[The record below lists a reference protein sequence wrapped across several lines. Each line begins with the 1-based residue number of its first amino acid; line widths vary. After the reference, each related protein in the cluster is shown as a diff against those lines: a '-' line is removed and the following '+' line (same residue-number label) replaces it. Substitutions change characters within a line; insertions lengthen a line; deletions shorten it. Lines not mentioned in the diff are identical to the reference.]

1 MQLEEEGKEQRR
13 NSDQMGERGASAPI
27 MTESYRVIKLLFHIL
42 LMPLPTAEQQSNKHT
57 LCFQPF
63 LCPFYALARSR
74 VGGYYPVGRQP
85 NNCLMQ
91 PSPQQNPWK
100 WFKNMGSLG
109 FPVILRLCFMWG
121 HVPVPC
127 TAHAAGDLPPLSR
140 WPVLPELWDQ
150 VRAEPW
156 WILMCVLEG
165 MKLHPLVNS
174 AYLGWRTFKSTK
186 LPHGATQLSTG
197 KPLTLISIHAKYERL
212 ITYWDQIFI
221 TSILSS
227 VEV

>member
-1 MQLEEEGKEQRR
+1 
-13 NSDQMGERGASAPI
+13 

-63 LCPFYALARSR
+63 LCPFYALARSC
-74 VGGYYPVGRQP
+74 VEGYYPVGRQP

-109 FPVILRLCFMWG
+109 FPVILQLCFMWG

-127 TAHAAGDLPPLSR
+127 PVHATGALPPLSR
-140 WPVLPELWDQ
+140 WPLLPELWDQ
-150 VRAEPW
+150 VRAEPSE
-156 WILMCVLEG
+156 LELDVCFRRDETAPPG
-165 MKLHPLVNS
+165 KLGLFRMKNLLKAQSCH
-174 AYLGWRTFKSTK
+174 R
-186 LPHGATQLSTG
+186 ATQLSTG

-212 ITYWDQIFI
+212 ITYWD
-221 TSILSS
+221 
-227 VEV
+227 